1 MPNIKPISDLR
12 NYSAVLEDV
21 TVGSPVYLTKNGHGC
36 YTIMDINEQE
46 EMSRKARKYDKMVAE
61 LEVMKMLNEGL
72 ASANEEGWIDED
84 SMTDHILRKDLKMN
98 KIHYSP
104 KSQRDLDEIYDYI
117 KYKLCSPIAAKN
129 TVSGILDKIENLK
142 SHSDIGNIWYLENDV
157 NSGYRY
163 VHYKNYVV
171 FYMVKNGDVY
181 IVRILHRLQNY
192 VSQLFS

>member
-84 SMTDHILRKDLKMN
+84 SMTLHFN
-98 KIHYSP
+98 
-104 KSQRDLDEIYDYI
+104 
-117 KYKLCSPIAAKN
+117 
-129 TVSGILDKIENLK
+129 DKENLIIMSSETYDRREK
-142 SHSDIGNIWYLENDV
+142 MLEL
-157 NSGYRY
+157 YEQL
-163 VHYKNYVV
+163 
-171 FYMVKNGDVY
+171 VY
-181 IVRILHRLQNY
+181 IESERIINNKQYTIDELSKYLDN
-192 VSQLFS
+192 VIKDMTVKK